1 MAAIAP
7 QANVSDDRNEKERM
21 PRGLVGVK
29 RSMEDVKLTV
39 VGPAASLTARVT
51 ERMDGTG
58 QMASTVSLVSN
69 IWEQRNGVWQLLEVR
84 IVSPSGVGRNL
95 R

>member
-51 ERMDGTG
+51 ERMEGTG
-58 QMASTVSLVSN
+58 QMVSTVSLVSN
-69 IWEQRNGVWQLLEVR
+69 IWEQRNGSWQLLEVR

>member
-69 IWEQRNGVWQLLEVR
+69 IWEQRNGSWQLLEVR

>member
-7 QANVSDDRNEKERM
+7 QANVSDGRNEKERM

-29 RSMEDVKLTV
+29 RSLEDVKMV
-39 VGPAASLTARVT
+39 IVGPAATLTARVT
-51 ERMDGTG
+51 ERMEDAG
-58 QMASTVSLVSN
+58 QMASRVSLISN
-69 IWEQRNGVWQLLEVR
+69 IWEQRNGTWHLIDVR
-84 IVSPSGVGRNL
+84 IVSPSGITL